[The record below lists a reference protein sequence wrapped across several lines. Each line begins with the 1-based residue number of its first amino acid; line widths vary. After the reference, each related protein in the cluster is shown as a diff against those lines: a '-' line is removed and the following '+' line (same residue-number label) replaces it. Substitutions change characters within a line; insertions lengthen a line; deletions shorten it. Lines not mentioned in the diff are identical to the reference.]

1 MEEAETTGAGKLAA
15 ALVAVQ
21 REVKNPG
28 FDKVNTAFGKPSG
41 YTSLAAVLDA
51 VRPVLVKHGLAVSQL
66 IHTTPDCKLAPMI
79 SVTTQ
84 LMHVSG
90 EVLAST
96 LSMPLPGDPQKMV
109 ALTTY
114 MRRVCLTSLVGV
126 AGADD
131 DDGNAASV
139 PHQEEAPRAVER
151 ALQVA
156 ATKRDVAK
164 AAPKKGDRLRIEGT
178 VAKVTEKEKITLI
191 QLEDGPL
198 LKAWNDLDGLA
209 VLTVGKNY
217 EFSCDPSKNPQ
228 YPEPVVRDFREAPK
242 DEEVPF

>member
-1 MEEAETTGAGKLAA
+1 MEAAETLGAGKLAA
-15 ALVAVQ
+15 ALAAAQ
-21 REVKNPG
+21 REVKNPA
-28 FDKVNTAFGKPSG
+28 FDKVNTAFGRPSG

-51 VRPVLVKHGLAVSQL
+51 VRPVLAKHGLAVAQL
-66 IHTTPDCKLAPMI
+66 IHTTTDCKLAPMI
-79 SVTTQ
+79 SVTSSLRHT
-84 LMHVSG
+84 SG
-90 EVLAST
+90 EVLEST

-131 DDGNAASV
+131 DDGNAASA

-151 ALQVA
+151 ALEAA
-156 ATKRDVAK
+156 ATKRAVAK
-164 AAPKKGDRLRIEGT
+164 VAPKKGDAFVVSGT
-178 VAKVTEKEKITLI
+178 VEKVTEKEKVTLI
-191 QLEDGPL
+191 MLEGGDL
-198 LKAWNDLDGLA
+198 LKAWNDLAGLSG
-209 VLTVGKNY
+209 LIVGTRY
-217 EFSCDPSKNPQ
+217 EFKCEASKNPQ

>member
-1 MEEAETTGAGKLAA
+1 METRESETSRLAA
-15 ALVAVQ
+15 ALAAAQ
-21 REVKNPG
+21 RELKNPA
-28 FDKVNTAFGKPSG
+28 FDKVNTAFGRPSG

-51 VRPVLVKHGLAVSQL
+51 VRPVLAKHGLAVAQL
-66 IHTTPDCKLAPMI
+66 IHTTADCKLAPMI
-79 SVTTQ
+79 SVTSSLRHT
-84 LMHVSG
+84 SG
-90 EVLAST
+90 EVLEST

-139 PHQEEAPRAVER
+139 PHQEEAPRAVEL
-151 ALQVA
+151 ALQA
-156 ATKRDVAK
+156 AASKRAVAK
-164 AAPKKGDRLRIEGT
+164 AAPKAGNRLVMAGT
-178 VAKVTEKEKITLI
+178 VEKVTEKEKITLI
-191 QLEDGPL
+191 KLESGEVM
-198 LKAWNDLDGLA
+198 KAWNDLDGLA
-209 VLTVGKNY
+209 VLTVGKTY
-217 EFSCDPSKNPQ
+217 EFTCEASKNPQ

>member
-1 MEEAETTGAGKLAA
+1 METRETETTSRLAA
-15 ALVAVQ
+15 ALAAAQ
-21 REVKNPG
+21 REVKNPA
-28 FDKVNTAFGKPSG
+28 FDKVNTAFGRPSG
-41 YTSLAAVLDA
+41 YTSLAAVLDS
-51 VRPVLVKHGLAVSQL
+51 VRPVLAKHGLAVAQL
-66 IHTTPDCKLAPMI
+66 LHTTADCKLAL
-79 SVTTQ
+79 TTS
-84 LMHVSG
+84 LRHTSG
-90 EVLAST
+90 EVLEST

-151 ALQVA
+151 ALEVA

-164 AAPKKGDRLRIEGT
+164 AAPRKGDRLVVTGT
-178 VAKVTEKEKITLI
+178 VEKVTEKERITLVK
-191 QLEDGPL
+191 LEDGQI
-198 LKAWNDLDGLA
+198 LKAWNDLAGLA
-209 VLTVGKNY
+209 VLTAGKTY
-217 EFSCDPSKNPQ
+217 EFTCEASKNQQ
-228 YPEPVVRDFREAPK
+228 YPEPTVRDFREALK